1 MHVWE
6 LKGPSDG
13 WGEQL
18 ERYSNEQ
25 PVFAVLSGIG
35 RQEWAPIHDFCERA
49 GVPCLF
55 PNADPPVIEEGL
67 YSFYLSRGLSG
78 EAEALARH
86 IRDRTPSEGSPD
98 VFQVYRDAGR
108 SLRAAVAFRR
118 ALGASGIGLQELKLG
133 SEGAPPA
140 IRHRLVQAEKPTIFV
155 LWLERADIHDLP
167 LPKGVGHSVHEI
179 YVSYRLME
187 GLPPPLPERVA
198 SEVGLTY
205 PFTLP
210 GLEVPRIYRLRAWL
224 RSRGVER
231 RHERIQLN
239 TYFAL
244 SVADHALVHLVDHFS
259 REYFM
264 ESVEHET
271 ENALNPGV
279 YPRLSLGPGQRFASK
294 GSYVVRLAA
303 DGGIAEVSD
312 WIVP

>member
-1 MHVWE
+1 
-6 LKGPSDG
+6 
-13 WGEQL
+13 
-18 ERYSNEQ
+18 
-25 PVFAVLSGIG
+25 
-35 RQEWAPIHDFCERA
+35 
-49 GVPCLF
+49 
-55 PNADPPVIEEGL
+55 
-67 YSFYLSRGLSG
+67 
-78 EAEALARH
+78 
-86 IRDRTPSEGSPD
+86 
-98 VFQVYRDAGR
+98 
-108 SLRAAVAFRR
+108 
-118 ALGASGIGLQELKLG
+118 
-133 SEGAPPA
+133 
-140 IRHRLVQAEKPTIFV
+140 
-155 LWLERADIHDLP
+155 
-167 LPKGVGHSVHEI
+167 
-179 YVSYRLME
+179 ME

-303 DGGIAEVSD
+303 DGGVAEVSD